1 MTVYEIV
8 YMLNET
14 SNLIGQML
22 FDMVSVIFAILAA
35 GFILGNKLN
44 KTMIM
49 TIAVLSAIWV
59 MPMLAAANTQ
69 FGVLRRLA
77 SQLSP
82 EELGSLGDL
91 VFYTGSESILMSEAL
106 ATLIII
112 AHLGTYLAS
121 IWFLFYSSKRPGQ
134 LS

>member
-1 MTVYEIV
+1 
-8 YMLNET
+8 
-14 SNLIGQML
+14 
-22 FDMVSVIFAILAA
+22 
-35 GFILGNKLN
+35 
-44 KTMIM
+44 
-49 TIAVLSAIWV
+49 
-59 MPMLAAANTQ
+59 MPMVAAANTQ
-69 FGVLRRLA
+69 FGVLRTLA

-106 ATLIII
+106 ATLIIF